1 MCAHV
6 SVSVCGVLPHI
17 LEAKKIPC
25 ESGLKT
31 SCENKC
37 VQSHEEI
44 ITTSL
49 GGLVYL
55 TGRKICSIRV
65 IINVKKYMF
74 YIKSSGFSEEK

>member
-1 MCAHV
+1 M
-6 SVSVCGVLPHI
+6 
-17 LEAKKIPC
+17 KI
-25 ESGLKT
+25 G
-31 SCENKC
+31 

-65 IINVKKYMF
+65 IINAKTCML
-74 YIKSSGFSEEK
+74 YIKSIGFFEEK

>member
-1 MCAHV
+1 M
-6 SVSVCGVLPHI
+6 
-17 LEAKKIPC
+17 KI
-25 ESGLKT
+25 S
-31 SCENKC
+31 